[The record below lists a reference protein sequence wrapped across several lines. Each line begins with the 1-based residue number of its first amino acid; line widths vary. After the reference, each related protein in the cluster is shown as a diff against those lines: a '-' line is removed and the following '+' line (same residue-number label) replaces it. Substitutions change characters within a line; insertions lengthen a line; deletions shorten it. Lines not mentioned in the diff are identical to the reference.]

1 METKQIIAPMI
12 ESVAT
17 DLGFDLVEFDL
28 FQAGQRTILRIYI
41 DKDDGIVVDDCQN
54 MSREL
59 STLFDLEDPLEVAYT
74 LEVSSPGVDR
84 PLKKDRDFER
94 NMGRHLKVSTSE
106 DIDGKKLWIGKLL
119 TVDENTI
126 KLEVKKKTLSI
137 PRSLILLAKVEIIF

>member
-41 DKDDGIVVDDCQN
+41 DKDDGIVVEDCQN

-59 STLFDLEDPLEVAYT
+59 STLFDLEDPLDVAYT

-94 NMGRHLKVSTSE
+94 NIGRHLKVSTSE
-106 DIDGKKLWIGKLL
+106 NSVNK
-119 TVDENTI
+119 
-126 KLEVKKKTLSI
+126 
-137 PRSLILLAKVEIIF
+137 